1 MYAIPNAKRNDKRF
15 CIKKREQSAKAKNRV
30 YSRPTTEIMLLLTVT

>member
-15 CIKKREQSAKAKNRV
+15 CIKKR
-30 YSRPTTEIMLLLTVT
+30 